1 MRLVLFVLLTWLAT
15 WPALAQSP
23 VNLLTGAPAG
33 TATQSDSVNDLVRIL
48 EDDQARQ
55 QLIDTLRAASQQAL
69 DPHLD
74 PDANIVRRLADTT
87 SAAADGVVGMF
98 GSIVD
103 ATSVAISGFDSS
115 SNVDWGA
122 LSDAGARLIAVLVA
136 LIVASWIGRGLVEK
150 ARARLAVR
158 AESHGM
164 IYRVFSAL
172 FALVTEA
179 GAILVT
185 WALGYLVAST
195 LQLGQGMAL
204 EQSLLINAFVVV
216 ELAKCVVKLVLSPRH
231 QSMRLLP
238 VDDNNANYWSAWIN
252 RLLTLLGYAF
262 LFVAPVVAVTVAPRS
277 AAAIELLVTAV
288 AAIIGIIII
297 LQNKQEVRSWLERL
311 ATAKGGGTGFLT
323 ALLARYWHGLAIIY
337 LSCLWLAW
345 LLNPGDALPFMLGA
359 MAKTVLAIALGL
371 GAVELLGRFVNVG
384 VKLPPEMKARLPLLE
399 ARLSAFVPGVMG
411 TVRGLVVAGVV
422 IFLAQAWGLFDFASW
437 ISSPAGVQM
446 AAAII
451 SVALI
456 LLICAAL
463 HVIVASWVEY
473 RLNTDIGKTPTARE
487 VTLLN
492 LFKNAFTVCLAVVA
506 LMLSLAQIGV
516 NIAPLLAG
524 AGVLGLAIGFGS
536 QKLVQ
541 DIITGVFIQFENV
554 MNEGDVIE
562 AAGKAGTVER
572 LTIRSVTIRDLSG
585 TVHVIPFSSVDQ
597 VSNKMKGFSVH
608 VAEFEV
614 TYDSDI
620 AVVKQA
626 LFAAFDQLMETEHGE
641 VIIDAL
647 DMHGIVGFS
656 PSSVRVRCRIKTL
669 PGKQWAAGRMY
680 SELVKVQFAER
691 RIAAPYPRVAYVGS
705 ENPPHLLADAS
716 AS

>member
-1 MRLVLFVLLTWLAT
+1 MRLFLIVLLTWLTA

-23 VNLLTGAPAG
+23 ITLLTGAGPDPA
-33 TATQSDSVNDLVRIL
+33 AQSDSVNDLVRIL
-48 EDDQARQ
+48 ENDQARQ
-55 QLIDTLRAASQQAL
+55 QLIDTLRAASQLAVEPQ
-69 DPHLD
+69 LD
-74 PDANIVRRLADTT
+74 PDTNIVRRLADTT

-103 ATSVAISGFDSS
+103 ATSVVISGFDGRSDV
-115 SNVDWGA
+115 NWGG
-122 LSDAGARLIAVLVA
+122 LSDAGARLVAVLLA
-136 LIVASWIGRGLVEK
+136 LIIASWIGRRLVE
-150 ARARLAVR
+150 RIRGRLAMR
-158 AESHGM
+158 AQIRGVV
-164 IYRVFSAL
+164 YRAFTAL
-172 FALVTEA
+172 LAVVIDA
-179 GAILVT
+179 SAILVT
-185 WALGYLVAST
+185 WALGYLVASA
-195 LQLGQGMAL
+195 LQRGQGIAL
-204 EQSLLINAFVVV
+204 EQSLLINAFLVV
-216 ELAKCVVKLVLSPRH
+216 ELAKCVVKLVLSARY
-231 QSMRLLP
+231 QSLRLLP
-238 VDDNNANYWSAWIN
+238 VDDSNANYWTAWIN

-262 LFVAPVVAVTVAPRS
+262 LFVAPVMAVTVAPRS
-277 AAAIELLVTAV
+277 AATVELLVTAV

-311 ATAKGGGTGFLT
+311 AASKGGGTGFLT
-323 ALLARYWHGLAIIY
+323 GLLARYWHILAIIY

-345 LLNPGDALPFMLGA
+345 LLNPSEALPFMLGA

-371 GAVELLGRFVNVG
+371 GAVELLGRFVNIG

-411 TVRGLVVAGVV
+411 TVRGLVIAGVV
-422 IFLAQAWGLFDFASW
+422 LFLAQAWGVFDFASW
-437 ISSPAGVQM
+437 ISSPTGVQ
-446 AAAII
+446 AAAAVI

-456 LLICAAL
+456 LLLCAAL
-463 HVIVASWVEY
+463 HVVVASWVEY

-492 LFKNAFTVCLAVVA
+492 LFKNAFTVCLAIVA

-626 LFAAFDQLMETEHGE
+626 LFSAFDQLMATEHGE

-680 SELVKVQFAER
+680 SELVKIQFAER
-691 RIAAPYPRVAYVGS
+691 RIAAPYPRVAYVGGES
-705 ENPPHLLADAS
+705 PPHLLADAS
-716 AS
+716 GS